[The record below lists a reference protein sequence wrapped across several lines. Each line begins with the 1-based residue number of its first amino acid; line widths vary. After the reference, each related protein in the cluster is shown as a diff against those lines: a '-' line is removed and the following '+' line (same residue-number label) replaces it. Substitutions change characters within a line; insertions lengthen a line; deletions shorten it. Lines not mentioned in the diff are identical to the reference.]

1 MSLSIDHNYIDHLRD
16 AKPTFL
22 HKHTKTGALSDI
34 ESSQTE
40 QITLP
45 PINTNIIFNTL
56 SPLKISD
63 VGLRDL
69 AHSPLPEKFNWRD
82 NAGAKHKLITTPGNQ
97 MLCGS
102 CWAIA
107 SAGVISD
114 NLVVANAV
122 DWYPDLSTTWI
133 LSCNRQ
139 AQCHG
144 GNPADAMSWVSRN
157 MILSNHCIDY
167 SWCSENEKCN
177 GKATKHF
184 DKNFNLSELIPHKCG
199 CIFDKEFYAYK
210 IDKNIQHAIFNPNAD
225 FGENY
230 SQENITQIIKNHILK
245 WGPVLGG
252 FIVFENF
259 MKGNFTKVKATG
271 GVYLENGDYDTK
283 VGEVTFRDNM
293 ATSKNYKGSHA
304 VAIIGWGVAKGAIYD
319 KDGNKKDIPYWYCRN
334 SWTTK
339 WGDGGYFKMAMHP
352 YNQISQF
359 DSMITLKTSLGI
371 INPGGIIMIKATQKP
386 KLQKFINIY
395 QEGSLPPLLHSD
407 DYYFKDPKGSN
418 PNAGNVGNS
427 GNGDNGGS
435 GGKSNLT
442 KIMKIIGLIIVC
454 TLGIFVFFIFKK
466 LVGFLLFALL
476 LVALIFFIKK

>member
-22 HKHTKTGALSDI
+22 HKHRKTGALSDI

-56 SPLKISD
+56 PALKISD

-69 AHSPLPEKFNWRD
+69 APSLPEKFNWRD

-133 LSCNRQ
+133 LSCNGQ
-139 AQCHG
+139 HQCHG
-144 GNPADAMSWVSRN
+144 GNPADALDWVSRN

-184 DKNFNLSELIPHKCG
+184 DKHFNLSELIPQKCG

-225 FGENY
+225 FGQNY
-230 SQENITQIIKNHILK
+230 SQENITQTIKNHILK

-259 MKGNFTKVKATG
+259 MKGHFTKVKATG

-304 VAIIGWGVAKGAIYD
+304 VAIIGWGVAKGAIHD

-371 INPGGIIMIKATQKP
+371 INPGGIVMIKATQKP

-407 DYYFKDPKGSN
+407 DYYSKDPKGTN
-418 PNAGNVGNS
+418 PNA
-427 GNGDNGGS
+427 DNGGS
-435 GGKSNLT
+435 GGKSNLN

-454 TLGIFVFFIFKK
+454 ILGIFVFFILKK

-476 LVALIFFIKK
+476 LVALIFLIKK